1 MQIKIKK
8 YLLAASILFA
18 AGSLFV
24 LNNSPEQQKVEIF
37 KAYTSDLGVSNAD
50 IEFAVN
56 NDLTEGNVLEE
67 KIAMYPEYIFD
78 DVDVSAY
85 FLKDASIKTEP
96 YDDADDA
103 DQFNKYDEIKLTGQN
118 NLTYWEV
125 SVNGN
130 TYYVNK
136 DSITTDKSYIDKLI
150 KEEEEAKRKAEQ
162 ERINSQTKSTTWN
175 GSVLTKSK
183 GVNYGPSGKETY
195 YNLPMGGV
203 VSIMRSMGN
212 TDPYWVRADGCK
224 MLGNYIMVAA
234 NLSVHPR
241 GSLVETSLG
250 TGIVCDTGGFAASN
264 PNQLDIAVSW

>member
-8 YLLAASILFA
+8 YLLAATVSFA
-18 AGSLFV
+18 ALSFLAIE
-24 LNNSPEQQKVEIF
+24 NAPEKQKVEVF
-37 KAYTSDLGVSNAD
+37 KTYASDLGVSDTD
-50 IEFAVN
+50 IDFNTDEVVV
-56 NDLTEGNVLEE
+56 EGNVLEE
-67 KIAMYPEYIFD
+67 KIAMYPEYIFNN
-78 DVDVSAY
+78 VDSSAY
-85 FLKDASIKTEP
+85 FLKDASVKTEP
-96 YDDADDA
+96 YDSAEDVKN
-103 DQFNKYDEIKLTGQN
+103 FNKYDEIKLTGQN
-118 NLTYWEV
+118 DLTYWEV
-125 SVNGN
+125 SVDGN

-136 DSITTDKSYIDKLI
+136 EFITTDKSYIDKLI
-150 KEEEEAKRKAEQ
+150 KEEQEAQRKAEL
-162 ERINSQTKSTTWN
+162 EELSSQTKSSTWN

-212 TDPYWVRADGCK
+212 TDSYWVRDDGCK

-250 TGIVCDTGGFAASN
+250 TGIVCDTGGFASSN
-264 PNQLDIAVSW
+264 PNQIDIAVTW